1 MALPG
6 GAKRHPSRVRHR
18 WAILTYGLGCIAR
31 AHHLEGVG
39 VPKGTS
45 PGGNR
50 WGILSRMWQLGT
62 LDRRTPG
69 AGLLGPLNATAYVA
83 WLAVASSLL
92 SPAGSQTI
100 GSVPWVAGLAALVLF
115 LITLGTRAILEEHCA
130 SDAWLSRTVIL
141 QAVIAPISLWTLQDH
156 LQAVLLVL
164 VASQLA
170 ALRDRRI
177 SLAALALANGA
188 LFAWLARSE
197 PLAKAMQLG
206 LAYVAFQL
214 FAAFVSRAAYVAEE
228 SRRDVLRA
236 NRELQAARALVAEG
250 ARAQERLRLS
260 RELHDIAG
268 HKLTALKLQLSLEMR
283 TQGASASG
291 TLTQCLTLADELLTD
306 IRTVVSALRQ
316 EDTIDLRTALLAL
329 NPAVASV
336 SVQFN
341 IEPGAIVADIA
352 KAEAFL
358 RCAQEGLTNALR
370 HGGATE
376 ILITLSRND
385 EELVLS
391 VEDNGAGYSSPAPT
405 AGNGLRGLRERLEE
419 FQGVVSLDR
428 RTPRGCVLRAVMPEP
443 RTTC

>member
-1 MALPG
+1 
-6 GAKRHPSRVRHR
+6 
-18 WAILTYGLGCIAR
+18 
-31 AHHLEGVG
+31 
-39 VPKGTS
+39 
-45 PGGNR
+45 
-50 WGILSRMWQLGT
+50 MWHVGT

-92 SPAGSQTI
+92 GAAGAQTI
-100 GSVPWVAGLAALVLF
+100 GSVPWLEALAALVLF
-115 LITLGTRAILEEHCA
+115 LIALGARAILEERGA
-130 SDAWLSRTVIL
+130 SDPWLGSMVIL
-141 QAVIAPISLWTLQDH
+141 QAVIAPISLWTLHDH

-164 VASQLA
+164 VATQLA

-177 SLAALALANGA
+177 SLAALVLANGA
-188 LFAWLARSE
+188 LFVWLARSE

-228 SRRDVLRA
+228 SRRDALRA
-236 NRELQAARALVAEG
+236 NRELQAARALVTEG

-291 TLTQCLTLADELLTD
+291 TLTQCLTLADELLSD
-306 IRTVVSALRQ
+306 IRNVVSALRQ

-336 SVQFN
+336 SVKFN
-341 IEPGAIVADIA
+341 IEPGAVVADIA
-352 KAEAFL
+352 KAEALL

-376 ILITLSRND
+376 ILVTLSRSD

-391 VEDNGAGYSSPAPT
+391 VEDNGAGYSSPAPI